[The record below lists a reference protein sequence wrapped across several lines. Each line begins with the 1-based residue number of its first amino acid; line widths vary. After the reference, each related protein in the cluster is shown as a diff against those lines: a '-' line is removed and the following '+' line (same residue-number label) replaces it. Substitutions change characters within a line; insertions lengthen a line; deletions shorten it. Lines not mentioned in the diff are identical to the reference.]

1 MNSKTVLITGGTKG
15 IGFAS
20 ADILAKSG
28 YELLIISRD
37 SHHLSQTILELSE
50 KYSSKVFG
58 FAADVQNEKDV
69 RAIKQFVRDQK
80 ITLVGAVLAAGV
92 MSLSP
97 IGMWD
102 EEHIQSQVN
111 VNTSGTLRSLNLVA
125 NLISPRL
132 GGSIV
137 LFSSVVAHNSG
148 PGQVVY
154 AGTKASIE
162 GIAKASAQELGRRK
176 IRVNAI
182 APGVIATGLISS
194 LDENALVAI
203 KSRTPLGRI
212 GSSHDVAAVVE
223 FLISE
228 KSSFVT
234 GAVIPVDGGYRP

>member
-15 IGFAS
+15 IGLAS
-20 ADILAKSG
+20 AEILAKLG
-28 YELLIISRD
+28 YELLIVSRD
-37 SHHLSQTILELSE
+37 SHHVSQSIHELSE
-50 KYSSKVFG
+50 KYGAKVFG
-58 FAADVQNEKDV
+58 FAADVQNENDI

-80 ITLVGAVLAAGV
+80 IALFGAVLAAGV
-92 MSLSP
+92 MSFSP
-97 IGMWD
+97 VGMWD

-111 VNTSGTLRSLNLVA
+111 INTAGTLRSLNLVA
-125 NLISPRL
+125 SLMPPRL

-162 GIAKASAQELGRRK
+162 GIAKAAAQELGRRK

-182 APGVIATGLISS
+182 APGVIATELISS
-194 LDENALVAI
+194 LDEDVLASI

-212 GSSHDVAAVVE
+212 GNSFDVAEVVG

-228 KSSFVT
+228 KSSFIT